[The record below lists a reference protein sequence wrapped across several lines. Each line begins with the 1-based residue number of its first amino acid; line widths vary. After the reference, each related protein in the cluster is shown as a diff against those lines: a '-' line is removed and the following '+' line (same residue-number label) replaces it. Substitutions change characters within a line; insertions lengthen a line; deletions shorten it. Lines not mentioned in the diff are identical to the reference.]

1 MASPG
6 TDCLLPKPARRK
18 VKQSCP
24 YPLPLPPQK
33 KKNQEH
39 KLASLVALAGLP
51 ETAKVPYPV
60 VLSSKRGILR
70 GQLIQ
75 DDVDGQ
81 HQEHQ
86 DHAEH
91 QQPLRKCTSWS
102 NLVHL
107 PTRTEHTASTWDK
120 VVNKMNLNSANCAF
134 LSNLICQEKQNIT
147 GNIQNTL

>member
-1 MASPG
+1 M
-6 TDCLLPKPARRK
+6 
-18 VKQSCP
+18 
-24 YPLPLPPQK
+24 
-33 KKNQEH
+33 
-39 KLASLVALAGLP
+39 ALAGLP

-107 PTRTEHTASTWDK
+107 PTRTEHTASTWGK

-147 GNIQNTL
+147 GNIQNTLYTRKHNWQCTEHTVNQETQLAMYRTHCKPGNITGNVQNTL